1 MSHAYFRCD
10 EPGQVG
16 SPICMRDA
24 SEPTSTTAPSTS
36 TSTIPPTSSTPEPTS
51 TSYFNRVE
59 LHGNGNS
66 TYEGNVYAVNHDEF
80 FGPVCNDGWVSSAI
94 INHLLNIFSKK
105 I

>member
-36 TSTIPPTSSTPEPTS
+36 TSTFPPTSSTPEPTS

-59 LHGNGNS
+59 LLGNGNS

-80 FGPVCNDGWVSSAI
+80 FGPVCNDSWGAEEADVVCR
-94 INHLLNIFSKK
+94 
-105 I
+105 

>member
-1 MSHAYFRCD
+1 MKTVDNMSHEYFRCD

-24 SEPTSTTAPSTS
+24 SEPTSTSAPSTS
-36 TSTIPPTSSTPEPTS
+36 TSSTPEPTS

-66 TYEGNVYAVNHDEF
+66 TYEGNVFAVNHGPWTNF
-80 FGPVCNDGWVSSAI
+80 FGPVCDDRWSDVEANVVCR
-94 INHLLNIFSKK
+94 
-105 I
+105 

>member
-24 SEPTSTTAPSTS
+24 SEPTSTSAPPTS
-36 TSTIPPTSSTPEPTS
+36 TSSTPEPTS

-66 TYEGNVYAVNHDEF
+66 TYEGNVFAVNREDF
-80 FGPVCNDGWVSSAI
+80 FGPVCDDRWSDVEANVVCR
-94 INHLLNIFSKK
+94 
-105 I
+105 